1 MKTVFFLKKKVVST
15 FLAIVFLTSFGCSKK
30 DNPTDSNI
38 FKVADFKL
46 TIISHG
52 QGAGNSHY
60 NVEYTVQNISNKNY
74 DDNSNDNFIFK
85 FTVKDNSGN
94 TYTETRYLLPLI
106 ESGTSKSGSAV
117 IDLPSGSVAIPS
129 TFKAVI
135 EMY

>member
-1 MKTVFFLKKKVVST
+1 MKAAFFLNKKVVST
-15 FLAIVFLTSFGCSKK
+15 LLAIVFLISSGCSKK

-38 FKVADFKL
+38 FKVSDFKL

-52 QGAGNSHY
+52 QNPSSLNYDIEH
-60 NVEYTVQNISNKNY
+60 TVQNISNKNY

-106 ESGTSKSGSAV
+106 EAGTSKSGSAV
-117 IDLPSGSVAIPS
+117 INLPSGSVAVPS